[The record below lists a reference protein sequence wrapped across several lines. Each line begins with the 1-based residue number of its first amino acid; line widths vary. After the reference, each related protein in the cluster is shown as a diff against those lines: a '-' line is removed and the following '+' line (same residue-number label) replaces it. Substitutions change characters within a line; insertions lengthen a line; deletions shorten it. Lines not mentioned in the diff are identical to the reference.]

1 MIGGNFDDLNLFYEK
16 KINKYDLSVGR
27 GKGICFIYVS
37 YLFDMYNLGYLY
49 VLVINFNFLIK
60 WDWI

>member
-1 MIGGNFDDLNLFYEK
+1 MKK

-49 VLVINFNFLIK
+49 VLVINFIFLIK